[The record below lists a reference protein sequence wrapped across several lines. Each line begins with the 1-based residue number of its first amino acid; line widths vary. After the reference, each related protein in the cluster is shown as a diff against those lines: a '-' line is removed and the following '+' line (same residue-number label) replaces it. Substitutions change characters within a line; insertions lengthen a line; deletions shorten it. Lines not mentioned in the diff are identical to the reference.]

1 MTVAV
6 GCLKL
11 ARAEPV
17 GCSVV
22 PDAAPIGGQPVD
34 TVPGCH
40 VDPAREVF
48 GDALHGIAGE
58 TLGGANR
65 NDTRVRRSRI
75 VDAAKATFGAG
86 DPEPAGAVDIQVIDV
101 ARRQPVGLR
110 EKFKAAVAIASQPAI
125 EADPEGALAVLAKDL
140 SQAVRNRGMIAE
152 RAGRPHP
159 LAEAIAGAAVRGGGK
174 PDIAGGVLEQAEHV
188 VRYQPVPRIV
198 KRLRGGASQLFD
210 ACDLGEAQQPGA
222 GGNPPFTRA
231 ILKRRLVPTPAEVM
245 DGGGKLGLRRPKA
258 LAIQPVDPQP
268 MEFLAQDTEVSR
280 QVFEDRGDVRIVD
293 AIGQPISSEAPAGN
307 LDGAI
312 KIASRGFTT
321 YGLPDGIHD
330 PNITS
335 IFGDLAGDLCVLSEE
350 LHGLWINRLD
360 GQRFRAAKPKFPPA
374 IHYFG
379 WGWNQTALQDRA
391 GEWWIATG
399 AGLLR
404 FPKVASIEQLART
417 SPKAFYNARNGLVPD
432 DVFRLFEDSA
442 GDIWF
447 STAADRG
454 PRNGL
459 SQWMRATGSFRDH
472 SSVTNSL
479 AKVFRQDRQGALWI
493 GFNSGLARYRN
504 GRFEFFTEADG
515 LPAGDINDLY
525 VDRSGRLWIASA

>member
-1 MTVAV
+1 MHCTALPERPWAV
-6 GCLKL
+6 LMVTICGCGAPGSSIRPRPPSVL
-11 ARAEPV
+11 AIQSLPE
-17 GCSVV
+17 
-22 PDAAPIGGQPVD
+22 
-34 TVPGCH
+34 
-40 VDPAREVF
+40 
-48 GDALHGIAGE
+48 
-58 TLGGANR
+58 
-65 NDTRVRRSRI
+65 RSTYRSLMSP
-75 VDAAKATFGAG
+75 

-280 QVFEDRGDVRIVD
+280 QV
-293 AIGQPISSEAPAGN
+293 
-307 LDGAI
+307 L
-312 KIASRGFTT
+312 
-321 YGLPDGIHD
+321 
-330 PNITS
+330 
-335 IFGDLAGDLCVLSEE
+335 
-350 LHGLWINRLD
+350 
-360 GQRFRAAKPKFPPA
+360 
-374 IHYFG
+374 
-379 WGWNQTALQDRA
+379 
-391 GEWWIATG
+391 
-399 AGLLR
+399 
-404 FPKVASIEQLART
+404 
-417 SPKAFYNARNGLVPD
+417 
-432 DVFRLFEDSA
+432 
-442 GDIWF
+442 
-447 STAADRG
+447 
-454 PRNGL
+454 
-459 SQWMRATGSFRDH
+459 
-472 SSVTNSL
+472 
-479 AKVFRQDRQGALWI
+479 
-493 GFNSGLARYRN
+493 
-504 GRFEFFTEADG
+504 
-515 LPAGDINDLY
+515 
-525 VDRSGRLWIASA
+525 